1 MAGRMHDPFE
11 IDWFYLAKAP
21 RVDRHR
27 LVTGLLRRR
36 GMSQLLATEVR
47 NALIACTIMGVQ

>member
-1 MAGRMHDPFE
+1 MHDPFE

-36 GMSQLLATEVR
+36 GMSQVLATEVR
-47 NALIACTIMGVQ
+47 NALIACTIMRVQ